1 MLLRE
6 ILWSIS
12 LQPVEREIFYY
23 YIYIIFNDSLK
34 VNFDYYWLANP
45 PCAHSFVANRNKLNP
60 ANRESVL
67 CAAWCLL
74 ANIAQ
79 HYYYINL

>member
-1 MLLRE
+1 MVHFITVGRKRDF
-6 ILWSIS
+6 II
-12 LQPVEREIFYY
+12 I
-23 YIYIIFNDSLK
+23 IYIIFNDSFK

-79 HYYYINL
+79 HYYFINL